1 MSLPIFPSRAIHL
14 RMQINF
20 IDLQKQY
27 KAIESK
33 VQARINKVLNHA
45 GFILGPEVEECEKN
59 LATYVGAKHAI
70 TCSSGTDA
78 LVMAL
83 MAMDI
88 KAGDEVITSPFT
100 FVATAEAI
108 VLVGATPVFVDVER
122 DTYNLD
128 LKLIEKAITKRT
140 KAIMPVSLYGQTP
153 DMDELNALAKKHKL
167 FVIEDAAQSFGAEF
181 KGKKSCNLSDIG
193 CTSFFPAKPLG
204 CYGDGGAVF
213 TNNDQWATA
222 MKEIRVHGQSARYY
236 HPRLGINGRLDTLQC
251 AILIEKLARFPWE
264 VERRHELGARYT
276 KAFIEMGKKVVVPK
290 VMPNRTHVFGQYT
303 LLVENR
309 EKFQNALKEKGVPT
323 AVHYPRPLNK
333 QPAYEKYAEGVRFAI
348 SEELSEKVVSLPMY
362 PDMDTATQDYVIAAV
377 KAVL

>member
-1 MSLPIFPSRAIHL
+1 MH
-14 RMQINF
+14 INF

-27 KAIESK
+27 KAIEAK
-33 VQARINKVLNHA
+33 VNARIQKVLDHS
-45 GFILGPEVEECEKN
+45 GYILGPEVEECEKN
-59 LATYVGAKHAI
+59 LAAYVGTKHAI

-83 MAMDI
+83 MALDI
-88 KAGDEVITSPFT
+88 KAGDEVITTPFT

-108 VLVGATPVFVDVER
+108 VLVGATPVFVDVEKE
-122 DTYNLD
+122 TYNINP
-128 LKLIEKAITKRT
+128 KLIEKAITAKT

-153 DMDELNALAKKHKL
+153 DMDEINAIAKRHKL
-167 FVIEDAAQSFGAEF
+167 TVIEDAAQSFGAEF

-213 TNNDQWATA
+213 TNNDKWATA
-222 MKEIRVHGQSARYY
+222 MKEIRVHGQSARYF

-264 VERRHELGARYT
+264 VEQRVKLGARYT
-276 KAFIEMGKKVVVPK
+276 QAFQDLGAKVQLPK
-290 VMPNRTHVFGQYT
+290 VMPNRLHVYGQYT
-303 LLVENR
+303 LVVNNR
-309 EKFQNALKEKGVPT
+309 EKFQADLKEKNVPT

-333 QPAYEKYAEGVRFAI
+333 QPAYEKYSTTSFAV

-362 PDMDTATQDYVIAAV
+362 PDLDTQTQDYIINAV
-377 KAVL
+377 KTALQ

>member
-1 MSLPIFPSRAIHL
+1 M
-14 RMQINF
+14 MQVNF

-33 VQARINKVLNHA
+33 IQARINKVLTHA

-59 LATYVGAKHAI
+59 MAAYVGTKHAI

-78 LVMAL
+78 LIMAL

-122 DTYNLD
+122 DTYNININ
-128 LKLIEKAITKRT
+128 LIEKAITKKT

-153 DMDELNALAKKHKL
+153 DMDEINAIGKKHKL

-264 VERRHELGARYT
+264 VERRHELGARYNQ
-276 KAFIEMGKKVVVPK
+276 AFAELGEKLVIPK
-290 VMPNRTHVFGQYT
+290 TMPNRSHVFGQYT

-333 QPAYEKYAEGVRFAI
+333 QPAYEKYAEGVNFAVA
-348 SEELSEKVVSLPMY
+348 EELSEKVVSLPMY
-362 PDMDTATQDYVIAAV
+362 PDMDTATQDYIINAV
-377 KAVL
+377 KSVL

>member
-1 MSLPIFPSRAIHL
+1 
-14 RMQINF
+14 MQINF

-33 VQARINKVLNHA
+33 IQARINKVLNHS
-45 GFILGPEVEECEKN
+45 GYILGPEVEECEKN
-59 LATYVGAKHAI
+59 LAAYTGSKHAI

-78 LVMAL
+78 LIMAL

-122 DTYNLD
+122 DTYNID
-128 LKLIEKAITKRT
+128 IKKIEKAITKRT

-153 DMDELNALAKKHKL
+153 DMDEINALARRHKL
-167 FVIEDAAQSFGAEF
+167 FVIEDGAQSFGAEF

-213 TNNDQWATA
+213 TNNDEWATA

-264 VERRHELGARYT
+264 VERRVELGARYN
-276 KAFIEMGKKVVVPK
+276 KAFSELGNVVVPK
-290 VMPNRTHVFGQYT
+290 VMKDRLHVFGQYT
-303 LLVENR
+303 LVVTGR
-309 EKFQNALKEKGVPT
+309 EKFQALMKDKGVPT

-333 QPAYEKYAEGVRFAI
+333 QPAYAKYAEGMSFGI
-348 SEELSEKVVSLPMY
+348 SEELSERVVSLPMY
-362 PDMDTATQDYVIAAV
+362 PDMDTATQDYIISAV
-377 KAVL
+377 KAALA

>member
-1 MSLPIFPSRAIHL
+1 MH
-14 RMQINF
+14 INF

-27 KAIESK
+27 KAIEAK
-33 VQARINKVLNHA
+33 VNARIHKVLNHA

-59 LATYVGAKHAI
+59 LAAYVGSKHAI

-83 MAMDI
+83 MALDI
-88 KAGDEVITSPFT
+88 KAGDEVITTPFT

-122 DTYNLD
+122 ETYNINP
-128 LKLIEKAITKRT
+128 KLIEKAITART

-153 DMDELNALAKKHKL
+153 DMDEINTIAKKHKL
-167 FVIEDAAQSFGAEF
+167 VVIEDGAQSFGAEF

-204 CYGDGGAVF
+204 CYGDGGAIF
-213 TNNDQWATA
+213 TNNDKWATA
-222 MKEIRVHGQSARYY
+222 MKEIRVHGQSTRYF
-236 HPRLGINGRLDTLQC
+236 HPRLGINGRLDTIQC
-251 AILIEKLARFPWE
+251 AVLIEKLARFPWE
-264 VERRHELGARYT
+264 VERRVELGARYT
-276 KAFIEMGKKVVVPK
+276 KAFAELGNKVIAPK
-290 VMPNRTHVFGQYT
+290 VMPNRLHVYGQYT
-303 LLVENR
+303 LVINNR
-309 EKFQNALKEKGVPT
+309 EKFQADLKEKNVPT

-333 QPAYEKYAEGVRFAI
+333 QPAYEKYSNGTFAV

-362 PDMDTATQDYVIAAV
+362 PDMDTATQDYVITAV
-377 KAVL
+377 KDVLR